1 VALDIDGTLLQEDGA
16 ISDAVIAQV
25 RRLAAAGHEVLLATG
40 RSPASTLPVLDHLAI
55 TPRFLGCSNGA
66 ITLRRD
72 PGVPTGYRRETVQT
86 LDPAD
91 VLRSIRAHLETARFA
106 VEDERGHYRYTDPF
120 PDATIGLDSEH
131 VDFDEL
137 LAHPATR
144 VVVISPDHDT
154 EDFLAIVE
162 AMGLQRVSYAIGW
175 TAWLDIAADGVNKAT
190 AAEPVRAGSASPG
203 SGSWRWVTAA
213 TTSNCSAGRPSVDV
227 VSPWV
232 NRPPG

>member
-1 VALDIDGTLLQEDGA
+1 
-16 ISDAVIAQV
+16 
-25 RRLAAAGHEVLLATG
+25 
-40 RSPASTLPVLDHLAI
+40 
-55 TPRFLGCSNGA
+55 
-66 ITLRRD
+66 
-72 PGVPTGYRRETVQT
+72 

-213 TTSNCSAGRPSVDV
+213 TTSNCSAGRPSVVV
-227 VSPWV
+227 VSPWGQSPAEV
-232 NRPPG
+232 MEAAGERTGTVHEDGLAHVLASL